1 MAECCLNSINN
12 GGTFKQLTFSDF
24 ERVDIGNGNIIEMT
38 PNTVTRFFTNR
49 RKFAAVKEIYDY
61 LDQRIPHAEFIF
73 RSLEKDLALVF
84 KP

>member
-1 MAECCLNSINN
+1 
-12 GGTFKQLTFSDF
+12 
-24 ERVDIGNGNIIEMT
+24 MT